1 MIFADIL
8 VVLGVGCIAIVVLL
22 AWGCRRAVVKHT
34 PEPLCDCENCVGAAL
49 AQIKRKCEVE
59 Q

>member
-8 VVLGVGCIAIVVLL
+8 VLAVGCIAIVALL
-22 AWGCRRAVVKHT
+22 TWGCRRAVVKHT
-34 PEPLCDCENCVGAAL
+34 PAPQCDCDNCVGAAL